1 MSALGK
7 LLQGIINI
15 LYLVIGVFIVAVLF
29 VGTDIPLWQRI
40 VTVIGGIVVMFLL
53 KLLSGYIEKKA
64 KQE

>member
-1 MSALGK
+1 M
-7 LLQGIINI
+7 QGIINI